1 MSSRKI
7 VCPFDH
13 ALIRR
18 FSEREICVR
27 VDDPARIPGAAAM
40 VRESNNRLVCVILD
54 SGKTVD
60 GIELSDEWKDIPIAL
75 MAQSMGKFRNVDR
88 SLPLL
93 RKLNLRVFL
102 PYSAENMTGIRILAS
117 VGVPCCIVLESAA
130 GGIQWEDLAD
140 LMTYSLLE
148 GVPHAPIE
156 PFSYI
161 ARHYAPSDYLK
172 WGAAYFEDPDQFLHL
187 DAGGQVALSRGELLD
202 GAFIG
207 HIDEV
212 ESAPGCPALE
222 ARVQEWRNVFIKNES
237 CSGCRGFRVC
247 LGKFM
252 REKGDSA
259 ACSGFFAEMMEAVEQ
274 YLAQNAPVGDTPV
287 WQL

>member
-1 MSSRKI
+1 
-7 VCPFDH
+7 
-13 ALIRR
+13 
-18 FSEREICVR
+18 
-27 VDDPARIPGAAAM
+27 
-40 VRESNNRLVCVILD
+40 
-54 SGKTVD
+54 
-60 GIELSDEWKDIPIAL
+60 
-75 MAQSMGKFRNVDR
+75 
-88 SLPLL
+88 
-93 RKLNLRVFL
+93 
-102 PYSAENMTGIRILAS
+102 MTGIRILAS
-117 VGVPCCIVLESAA
+117 VGVPCCIVLESA
-130 GGIQWEDLAD
+130 GGIHWEDLAD

-187 DAGGQVALSRGELLD
+187 DSRGQVALSRGELLE
-202 GAFIG
+202 GEFIG

-212 ESAPGCPALE
+212 ESAPGFPALE

-252 REKGDSA
+252 REKGDPA

-274 YLAQNAPVGDTPV
+274 YLAQNAPVRETPV